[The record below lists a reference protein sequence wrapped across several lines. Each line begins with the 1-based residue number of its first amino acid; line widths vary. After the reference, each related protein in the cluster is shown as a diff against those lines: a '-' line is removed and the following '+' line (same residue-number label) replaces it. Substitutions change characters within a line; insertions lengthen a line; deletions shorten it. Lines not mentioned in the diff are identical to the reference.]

1 MAEEYVYIFLQKSL
15 SCWFAC
21 PFSAYKKHTKV
32 KKGDYQQGGCE
43 TVNCPR
49 RNPIPVKDATNENAE
64 KEYSHFNKK
73 YDSQRIKHDPSANSD
88 TTAPLNITSCT
99 EVFQNIK

>member
-21 PFSAYKKHTKV
+21 PFSAYKKTHQGE
-32 KKGDYQQGGCE
+32 KGRLSAGWLWNGKLSQAD
-43 TVNCPR
+43 
-49 RNPIPVKDATNENAE
+49 PIPVKDATNENTE

-88 TTAPLNITSCT
+88 TTAPLNITSHT